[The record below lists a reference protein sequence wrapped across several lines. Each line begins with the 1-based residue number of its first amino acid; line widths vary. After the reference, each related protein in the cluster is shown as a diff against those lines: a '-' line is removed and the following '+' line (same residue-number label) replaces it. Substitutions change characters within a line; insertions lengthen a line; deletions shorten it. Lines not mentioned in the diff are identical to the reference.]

1 MGNPVVYVGSKTGRD
16 GIKGAVM
23 ASDVFTE
30 DSQAKRPTGQVAAPF
45 AEKLLLE
52 ACLELM
58 ETDAIV
64 AIQDMSA
71 AGMTSS
77 SIEMAAK
84 GKMGIEVDLDL
95 VPQRG

>member
-1 MGNPVVYVGSKTGRD
+1 MGNSVVYVGSKTGRD

-30 DSQAKRPTGQVAAPF
+30 DSQAKRPTVQVGDPF

-58 ETDAIV
+58 ATDAIV
-64 AIQDMSA
+64 AIQDMGA

-77 SIEMAAK
+77 SIEMACQGGLRPALA
-84 GKMGIEVDLDL
+84 LDQ
-95 VPQRG
+95 VPQR